1 MFVVIGDIKA
11 LYCTMLKKSLPSII
25 YVDMFTIE
33 KKIELKHILNNKTG
47 TRLLMMNCNIL
58 IWFIQLPRNNMYDV
72 LFSKCSL
79 QIF

>member
-33 KKIELKHILNNKTG
+33 KK
-47 TRLLMMNCNIL
+47 
-58 IWFIQLPRNNMYDV
+58 
-72 LFSKCSL
+72 
-79 QIF
+79 

>member
-47 TRLLMMNCNIL
+47 TGLLMMNCNIL
-58 IWFIQLPRNNMYDV
+58 IWFIQLPRNNNYDV
-72 LFSKCSL
+72 QFSECSL

>member
-33 KKIELKHILNNKTG
+33 KKIELKHIEYQDRHRLTYDELQHLNLVDT
-47 TRLLMMNCNIL
+47 TAT
-58 IWFIQLPRNNMYDV
+58 Q
-72 LFSKCSL
+72 
-79 QIF
+79 